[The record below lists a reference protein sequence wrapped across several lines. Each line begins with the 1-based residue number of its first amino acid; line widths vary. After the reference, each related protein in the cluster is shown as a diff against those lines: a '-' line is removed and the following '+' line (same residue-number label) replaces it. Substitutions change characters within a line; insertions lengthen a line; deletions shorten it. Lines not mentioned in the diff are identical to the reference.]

1 MRQASLTTI
10 KSERFGL
17 YGNSSDWDAVLP
29 KGDGF
34 IYRPE
39 DGQHYLVSTY
49 HHLHC
54 LRSFR
59 TYLRMAMVTKEDYNY
74 TSPEVGHVHH
84 CLIYFRQMVLCNS
97 DVTLEPA
104 SHRQMTPDGKV
115 VDTVTGI
122 GITHRCM
129 DWEQVWNYMEDNFE
143 MYKDT
148 YEP

>member
-1 MRQASLTTI
+1 
-10 KSERFGL
+10 
-17 YGNSSDWDAVLP
+17 
-29 KGDGF
+29 
-34 IYRPE
+34 
-39 DGQHYLVSTY
+39 
-49 HHLHC
+49 
-54 LRSFR
+54 
-59 TYLRMAMVTKEDYNY
+59 MAMVTKEDYNY